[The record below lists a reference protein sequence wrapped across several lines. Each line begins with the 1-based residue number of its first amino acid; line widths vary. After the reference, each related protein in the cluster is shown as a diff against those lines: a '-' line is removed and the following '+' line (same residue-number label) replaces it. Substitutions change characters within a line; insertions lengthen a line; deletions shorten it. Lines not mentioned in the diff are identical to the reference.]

1 MPQLRW
7 SRPPARLTLNGPDVH
22 VWRARLD
29 VDDRTF
35 RGLSRSISPDER
47 VRAKRFRRPIDRRR
61 FVAARAFLRRILARY
76 ARVGCRK
83 LKFEYDAH
91 GKPQLHADC
100 GAPPL
105 SFNLAHCGDAAMYA
119 VALRRNIGVDVKQLR
134 PVHDCARIAR
144 RRFAETDVVALM
156 NLPAEKRESAFFA
169 CWVRNKALGKATGDL
184 VRGLA
189 VTSGDG
195 VTLVD
200 FAPFRRHV
208 AALAVEG
215 AAARVRCWTAM

>member
-1 MPQLRW
+1 MPRLRW
-7 SRPPARLTLNGPDVH
+7 RRPPARLTLSGPDVH

-29 VDDRTF
+29 VDDTTF

-47 VRAKRFRRPIDRRR
+47 ARATRFRRPLDRRR

-76 ARVGCRK
+76 ARVDCRK
-83 LKFEYDAH
+83 LKFEYGPH
-91 GKPQLHADC
+91 GKPQLQAEC

-105 SFNLAHCGDAAMYA
+105 SFNLSHCGDAAMYA
-119 VALRRNIGVDVKQLR
+119 VALRRNIGIDLEQLR
-134 PVHDCARIAR
+134 PLQGCERIAK
-144 RRFAETDVVALM
+144 RRFPEADALALM
-156 NLPAEKRESAFFA
+156 NLPADKRESAFFA
-169 CWVRNKALGKATGDL
+169 YWVRNEALVKATGDG
-184 VRGLA
+184 VRGLG

-200 FAPFRRHV
+200 FAPFRGHV

-215 AAARVRCWTAM
+215 AAARVRCWTAT

>member
-1 MPQLRW
+1 MRQLRW
-7 SRPPARLTLNGPDVH
+7 RRPPARLTLDGPDVH

-29 VDDRTF
+29 VDGKTF

-47 VRAKRFRRPIDRRR
+47 SRAKRFRRPIDRRR

-83 LKFEYDAH
+83 LKFEYGPH
-91 GKPQLHADC
+91 GKPQLQAEC

-105 SFNLAHCGDAAMYA
+105 SFNLSHCGDAAMYA
-119 VALRRNIGVDVKQLR
+119 VALRRNIGVDLEQLR
-134 PVHDCARIAR
+134 PLQDCGRIAR
-144 RRFAETDVVALM
+144 RRFPEADALALM
-156 NLPAEKRESAFFA
+156 NLPTEQRDSAFFA
-169 CWVRNKALGKATGDL
+169 YWVRHKALVKASGDGVRVFDATG
-184 VRGLA
+184 
-189 VTSGDG
+189 GDG

-200 FAPFRRHV
+200 FAPFRGHV

-215 AAARVRCWTAM
+215 AAARVRCWTAT